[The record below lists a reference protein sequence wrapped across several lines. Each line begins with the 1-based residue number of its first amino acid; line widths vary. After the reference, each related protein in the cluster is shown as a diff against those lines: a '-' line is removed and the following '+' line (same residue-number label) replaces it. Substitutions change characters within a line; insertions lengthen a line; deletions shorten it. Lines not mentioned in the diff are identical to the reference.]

1 MVTTIGEPL
10 TEGEA
15 MAHKVGD
22 FVDITI
28 DELRMADGSRLEGVT
43 ISGHVVGIDP
53 AAGTTT
59 IEMMGD
65 INGQTMFTV
74 PNDCVEPK

>member
-1 MVTTIGEPL
+1 
-10 TEGEA
+10 

-22 FVDITI
+22 FVDITVA
-28 DELRMADGSRLEGVT
+28 EMRLADGSTLEGVT
-43 ISGHVVGIDP
+43 ISGHVVSIDQ

-65 INGQTMFTV
+65 INGQSMFTV
-74 PNDCVEPK
+74 PDHRVTPK

>member
-1 MVTTIGEPL
+1 
-10 TEGEA
+10 

-28 DELRMADGSRLEGVT
+28 DEMPTADGSSLEGVT
-43 ISGHVVGIDP
+43 ISGHVVSVDP
-53 AAGTTT
+53 SAGTIT

-65 INGQTMFTV
+65 INGQSIFTV
-74 PNDCVEPK
+74 PNGRVTSK